1 LFLRFNKNPVP
12 KGAVFC
18 CAGYVSPVALRL
30 PGLRIRTRPARPVAR
45 TRCAAPPP
53 GKHPAR
59 PPGSLTSAIPI
70 TLIGY
75 PVIVLIN
82 NMDYLPCVMNQR
94 IISPE
99 GEK

>member
-1 LFLRFNKNPVP
+1 LPGIKQVKSPSLRMGFLRFSGPATVP
-12 KGAVFC
+12 AC
-18 CAGYVSPVALRL
+18 L
-30 PGLRIRTRPARPVAR
+30 PGGAALTGATRSVAR

-59 PPGSLTSAIPI
+59 PAGSLTSVIPI

-82 NMDYLPCVMNQR
+82 YMDYLPCVMNQR
-94 IISPE
+94 IISPK